1 MIYLKYLNSL
11 LLHKWYVFLAGLKT
25 GVPVW
30 RLIVHDWQKF
40 APQEFPYYARHFFGV
55 DDEYKNKETLDAF
68 QKYGVVEAAPFGH
81 FEDERFA
88 LAWLHH
94 ENTAPHHWGFWI
106 ARSGKYRK
114 PLPMPETYVREMV
127 ADWMG
132 ASRAYTGDWNMS
144 EWLAKNGM
152 NLSNHMHPS
161 TVNAVRKI
169 LDEIGYFPPTDKEG
183 WGFVYAP

>member
-1 MIYLKYLNSL
+1 MYLKFLKSL
-11 LLHKWYVFLAGLKT
+11 LWHKWYVFLAGLRT
-25 GVPVW
+25 GVPIW

-40 APQEFPYYARHFFGV
+40 TPQEFGAYARHFFGV
-55 DDEYKNKETLDAF
+55 DDEYKNNETLLAF

-132 ASRAYTGDWNMS
+132 ASKTYTGNWNMS
-144 EWLAKNGM
+144 SWLAKNGM
-152 NLSNHMHPS
+152 GLDSNMHRE
-161 TVNAVRKI
+161 TVSLVWNV
-169 LDEIGYFPPTDKEG
+169 LEEVGYYQTDGEG
-183 WGFVYAP
+183 WAFLLGDQ